1 MRQSYPL
8 TLFVER
14 EKGLRRER
22 HAHESCH
29 RLAVSDK
36 AICPHFGLTL
46 DLRTAIGSRQ
56 TLPRA
61 LREKGATTSSEW
73 YHTDAGPRRS
83 YQATHLH
90 LPRVV
95 SRGG

>member
-1 MRQSYPL
+1 MRVSYPL
-8 TLFVER
+8 TLFVEG
-14 EKGLRRER
+14 EKGFRRKR
-22 HAHESCH
+22 HAHDSCH
-29 RLAVSDK
+29 RFAVSDR
-36 AICPHFGLTL
+36 AVRPHFGLTP

-61 LREKGATTSSEW
+61 LQGKSAITSSEW
-73 YHTDAGPRRS
+73 YHTNAGPHRS
-83 YQATHLH
+83 YQETLLY